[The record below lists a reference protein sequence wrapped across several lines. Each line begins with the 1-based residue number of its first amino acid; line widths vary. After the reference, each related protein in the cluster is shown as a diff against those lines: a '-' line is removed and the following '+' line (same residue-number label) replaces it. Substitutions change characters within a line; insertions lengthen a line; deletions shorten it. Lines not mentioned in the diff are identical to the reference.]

1 MDANDIKLVKLL
13 RRGWSAT
20 PLGIAHSSAASLD
33 VYICYIYIALY
44 QLQILAYTYI
54 GKYWS

>member
-33 VYICYIYIALY
+33 VLCIALDRF
-44 QLQILAYTYI
+44 QIHI
-54 GKYWS
+54 IHW